1 MERVSSQL
9 TIFIRIA
16 LPTIWLATVVSL
28 FVLLTIAVRGKAQ
41 VFSNPIVWGTT
52 IFILGSGFA
61 FIKFILWKLYRV
73 DMDSRNIYV
82 SNYFK
87 TYKYP
92 WTDVESISE
101 GSFLPGRIY
110 KVTFKAK
117 GSFGQHIHFLA
128 SRVLWD
134 DFVKNHPSLLAGIL
148 HGDEPEA

>member
-16 LPTIWLATVVSL
+16 LPTIWLATVISL
-28 FVLLTIAVRGKAQ
+28 IVLLTIAVRGKAQ
-41 VFSNPIVWGTT
+41 VFTNPIVWGTT

-61 FIKFILWKLYRV
+61 FIKYILWKIYRV
-73 DMDSRNIYV
+73 DMDRRNIYV

-92 WTDVESISE
+92 FSDIASIAR
-101 GSFLPGRIY
+101 GSFMPGRIY

-117 GSFGQHIHFLA
+117 GSFGHHIHFLA
-128 SRVLWD
+128 SRILWD
-134 DFVKNHPSLLAGIL
+134 DFVKAHPSLFEEIL
-148 HGDEPEA
+148 QSDALI

>member
-87 TYKYP
+87 PINIHGLMLSLFPKVVSYP
-92 WTDVESISE
+92 AGYIKLLSKRKVLSDNIFIS
-101 GSFLPGRIY
+101 
-110 KVTFKAK
+110 
-117 GSFGQHIHFLA
+117 
-128 SRVLWD
+128 
-134 DFVKNHPSLLAGIL
+134 SLVVCCGMIL
-148 HGDEPEA
+148 